1 MLNNTINTM
10 KTLNIIIAGIFI
22 TMSAVYADTMPP
34 DWRQKLSDQAW
45 EENSRHAA
53 FQDREIIE
61 DTEQSVLEIRVP
73 YAAEDATLA
82 PVTIHTKIPQADELY
97 IQRIHVFIDK
107 NPVPLVGIFDFTPA
121 SGKADLAMRVR
132 INDHTFVRAIAEL
145 NSGELYM
152 VKSFTRARGACSAPP
167 PKSIGDSIANM
178 GQMNMRLIGDVEYSK
193 PNLMQLRIKHPNITG
208 LQPMRIGSHVHPPAH
223 FVNTLNVDY
232 NGTLVMKAILTF
244 AISMDP
250 SLRFFFVPDNEGVL
264 TIQATDTKSASWSS
278 EFAVNNEL
286 ALSSL

>member
-1 MLNNTINTM
+1 MSNTTI
-10 KTLNIIIAGIFI
+10 KTLIYVAVLSI
-22 TMSAVYADTMPP
+22 SAPALMADVMPP

-82 PVTIHTKIPQADELY
+82 PVTIHTKVPQADELY

-132 INDHTFVRAIAEL
+132 INDHTYVRAIAEL
-145 NSGELYM
+145 SSGELYM
-152 VKSFTRARGACSAPP
+152 VKSFTRAMGACSAPP

-178 GQMNMRLIGDVEYSK
+178 GQMKMKLIGDVEYSK
-193 PNLMQLRIKHPNITG
+193 PNLMQVRIKHPNITG

-223 FVNTLNVDY
+223 FVNTLNVNY
-232 NGTLVMKAILTF
+232 NGAPVMKAILTF
-244 AISMDP
+244 ALSMDP
-250 SLRFFFVPDNEGVL
+250 SLRFFFVPENEGVL
-264 TIQATDTKSASWSS
+264 TVQATDTKNASWSS
-278 EFAVNNEL
+278 DFAVN
-286 ALSSL
+286 

>member
-1 MLNNTINTM
+1 MLYDTI
-10 KTLNIIIAGIFI
+10 KTLTIYIAGLFI
-22 TMSAVYADTMPP
+22 TVSAVNADVMPP
-34 DWRQKLSDQAW
+34 DWRQNLSDQAW
-45 EENSRHAA
+45 EENSRRAA
-53 FQDREIIE
+53 FQDREIIA

-82 PVTIHTKIPQADELY
+82 PVTIHTKIPQTDELY
-97 IQRIHVFIDK
+97 IQQIQVFIDK

-132 INDHTFVRAIAEL
+132 INDHTYVRAIAEL
-145 NSGELYM
+145 NTGELYM

-167 PKSIGDSIANM
+167 PKSIDDSIANM
-178 GQMNMRLIGDVEYSK
+178 GQMKMRLIGGIEYEK

-223 FVNTLNVDY
+223 FVNTLNVNYD
-232 NGTLVMKAILTF
+232 GSLVMKATLTF

-250 SLRFFFVPDNEGVL
+250 SLRFFFVPENGGVL
-264 TIQATDTKSASWSS
+264 TVQATDTKNASWSS
-278 EFAVNNEL
+278 DFVVN
-286 ALSSL
+286 